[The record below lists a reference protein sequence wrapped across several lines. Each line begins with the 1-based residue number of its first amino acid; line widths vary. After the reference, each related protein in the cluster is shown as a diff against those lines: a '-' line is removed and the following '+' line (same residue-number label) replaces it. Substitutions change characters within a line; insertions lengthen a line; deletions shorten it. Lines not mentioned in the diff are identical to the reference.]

1 MFFSKTDYLLIGQN
15 NRGMLVDIKK
25 LTFPQVTR
33 QFGRTEKAIKNSMRK
48 LHDLLLG
55 LESLIVKEKD
65 DVEFSEIFNKEDT
78 SKTG

>member
-1 MFFSKTDYLLIGQN
+1 MLIGRH

-48 LHDLLLG
+48 LHDLLLRK
-55 LESLIVKEKD
+55 ENLIAKEKE

-78 SKTG
+78 